1 MKFQNS
7 NSRMSETTLFTYTVF
22 CLYHEVNSPDTVT
35 LLKKLT
41 PASNPALNIQTHS
54 GGSEVRGRN
63 PDGEKTVL
71 HQFRHSVGAWGWGG
85 LGDVFSRVL
94 DVLLQS

>member
-7 NSRMSETTLFTYTVF
+7 NSRMSEITLFTYTVF

-54 GGSEVRGRN
+54 GGSEVRGRK
-63 PDGEKTVL
+63 PDGEKTL
-71 HQFRHSVGAWGWGG
+71 FYINSGTRGGGGGWGMC
-85 LGDVFSRVL
+85 FPEC
-94 DVLLQS
+94 